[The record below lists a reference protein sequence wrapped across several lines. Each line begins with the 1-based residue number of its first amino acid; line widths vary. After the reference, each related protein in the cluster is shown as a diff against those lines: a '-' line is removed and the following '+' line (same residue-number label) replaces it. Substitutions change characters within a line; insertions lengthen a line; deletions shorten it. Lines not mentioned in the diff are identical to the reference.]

1 MQKKRII
8 LVFIAIFLVL
18 AGIGGTKKVI
28 EIRQEAQ
35 KERQVAFLKAHE
47 KEMTEYIKKNS
58 SDDIKVKYYWDTVE
72 RSKSMAFSRPTLS
85 IRFDA
90 VDKKKTKEENYYNE
104 KNTLVMDTDKEMTRI
119 NGMWTTGTIIENS
132 YMGK

>member
-1 MQKKRII
+1 M
-8 LVFIAIFLVL
+8 
-18 AGIGGTKKVI
+18 I